1 MKYMHRK
8 GIKTSLG
15 DRKIGLMPD
24 IFCVHTRLVYIYNT
38 SHKTAAQ
45 SLADLSY
52 SARAI
57 FPGSYFCGNY
67 SMTNTD
73 VCMRYSDC

>member
-15 DRKIGLMPD
+15 DRKIGLMPYT
-24 IFCVHTRLVYIYNT
+24 FCVHARLVYIYNT

-45 SLADLSY
+45 TKVSLTYHIVRELYFLAVIF
-52 SARAI
+52 AAI
-57 FPGSYFCGNY
+57 I
-67 SMTNTD
+67 
-73 VCMRYSDC
+73 V